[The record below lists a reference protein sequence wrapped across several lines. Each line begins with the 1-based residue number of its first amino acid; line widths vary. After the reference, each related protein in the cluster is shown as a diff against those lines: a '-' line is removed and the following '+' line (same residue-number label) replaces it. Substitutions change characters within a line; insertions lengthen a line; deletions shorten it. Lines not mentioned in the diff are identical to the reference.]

1 MIGPAGMT
9 RDRDQKI
16 MDLLTEINRG
26 GVRSRDVLMAI
37 AAVPRDS
44 FVRPEA
50 IDRAW
55 ENRALPIDDGQT
67 ISQPLIVGLM
77 TQALNL
83 TGDERILEIGTG
95 SGYQAAVLTE
105 LAREVISVER
115 FPELADSARKRLGEM
130 GYRSIQ
136 VVVGDGTL
144 GWPELAPYDG
154 IIVTAAAPHLPNA
167 LEQQLSQR
175 AGARIVI
182 PIGSPN
188 DQELMVYERTRTG
201 LREYSLGPVRFVPL
215 IGKEGWQ
222 E

>member
-1 MIGPAGMT
+1 MT
-9 RDRDQKI
+9 LDRDQKI
-16 MDLLTEINRG
+16 KNLLTEINRG
-26 GVRSRDVLMAI
+26 GVRDRDVLMAI

-44 FVRPEA
+44 FVRPQA

-83 TGDERILEIGTG
+83 SGNERILEIGTG
-95 SGYQAAVLTE
+95 SGYQAAILSE
-105 LAREVISVER
+105 LAREVISIER
-115 FPELADSARKRLGEM
+115 FPNLAESAQARLIAL
-130 GYRSIQ
+130 GYKTVR

-144 GWPELAPYDG
+144 GWPEHAPYDG

-175 AGARIVI
+175 MGARVVI
-182 PIGSPN
+182 PIGSPD

-215 IGKEGWQ
+215 IGQQGWQ